1 MLISSLW
8 FTASL
13 VSLVFAQRWMHAS
26 LQRVLLLFFR
36 KIEIA
41 FFFYALL
48 LLPGIVLHEASH
60 LLAARLLGVR
70 TRSFSILPKLR
81 YDGTIRFGYVETER
95 VGPIRSALIGA
106 APLVSG
112 ILVLAL
118 LVYGNL
124 GMDPIWMV
132 GDGFGVET
140 LPQFWERLIDTPN
153 LGWWLYLA
161 IVVSN
166 TMLPSSADRAAWIP
180 FGLILIALIVIIF
193 LLGFGPQAADL
204 VAKPAETG
212 LRILAGLFTL
222 TTCLDLV
229 LVLPLWFV
237 LRLAG

>member
-1 MLISSLW
+1 
-8 FTASL
+8 
-13 VSLVFAQRWMHAS
+13 MHAS

-60 LLAARLLGVR
+60 LFAARLLGVR

-140 LPQFWERLIDTPN
+140 LPLFWERLIDMPN

-193 LLGFGPQAADL
+193 LLGFGPQAAGL

>member
-1 MLISSLW
+1 
-8 FTASL
+8 
-13 VSLVFAQRWMHAS
+13 MHAS

-81 YDGTIRFGYVETER
+81 SDGTIRFGYVETER
-95 VGPIRSALIGA
+95 VDPIRSALIGA

-140 LPQFWERLIDTPN
+140 LPLFWERLIDMPN

-180 FGLILIALIVIIF
+180 FGLILIAMIVIIF